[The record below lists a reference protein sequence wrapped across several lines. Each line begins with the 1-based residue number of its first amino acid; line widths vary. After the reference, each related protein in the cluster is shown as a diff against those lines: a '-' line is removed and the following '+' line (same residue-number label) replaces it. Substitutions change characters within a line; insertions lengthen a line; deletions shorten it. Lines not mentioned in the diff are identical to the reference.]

1 MAIDRFVGPFKSRT
15 DILDNITPNN
25 VVQPNVSVPAGEWKP
40 AAWLPIVWTGEAS
53 KDSFVISSGKVVAFD
68 GEGRIVP
75 AGLALLAAGGTL
87 SYTSADV
94 AHGTIDITT
103 GAPVTAAVTY
113 DEAND
118 GDLAAGL
125 IGRGLLPGGGAFAD
139 FISAPIGVAAYD
151 VFAWAGDSAGEL
163 NFVNYQKQHL
173 VQFFTDVQLQ
183 APCHAAAEA
192 VVIADNDGRTQASE
206 LAADAKLALIYSSA
220 AIDVIPLDDTGAI
233 AAPTARTPITDEN
246 GALLKQVSTAE
257 KIRKAGDF
265 FFDAATNTLVVHHDT
280 ADLGDITGFVY
291 DGVAGV
297 TGRFVHCAGLPK
309 PGDALSFD
317 ADSNFKVAEG
327 VEVVVGRCLAVETQP
342 RGLLDR
348 TRTAWEGASFD
359 KSAQMPGSATAGF
372 TDLIT
377 LSDEIVA
384 DRVAIINVK
393 VQ

>member
-75 AGLALLAAGGTL
+75 AGMALATSLA
-87 SYTSADV
+87 YTSADV
-94 AHGTIDITT
+94 AHGTIDLTT
-103 GAPVTAAVTY
+103 GAPVTAPATY
-113 DEAND
+113 
-118 GDLAAGL
+118 LAADVDAAL
-125 IGRGLLPGGGAFAD
+125 VARGLSDTFANFVSD
-139 FISAPIGVAAYD
+139 PVGVAAYD

-183 APCHAAAEA
+183 APCHAAAA
-192 VVIADNDGRTQASE
+192 AAAICDNDDRVQASTLAGDAR
-206 LAADAKLALIYSSA
+206 LAAKYTA
-220 AIDVIPLDDTGAI
+220 ADIDVIDFADGLI
-233 AAPTARTPITDEN
+233 AAPTVRTPITDP
-246 GALLKQVSTAE
+246 ALLRQVSSAA
-257 KIRKAGDF
+257 KIKKAGDF
-265 FFDAATNTLVVHHDT
+265 FFDAAGNALIIHHGT
-280 ADLGDITGFVY
+280 GALGDVMGFAY
-291 DGVAGV
+291 SGVAGE

-309 PGDALSFD
+309 PGDKLTFD
-317 ADSNFKVAEG
+317 ADSNFAVAGAGDEII
-327 VEVVVGRCLAVETQP
+327 GRCLAVETQP

-359 KSAQMPGSATAGF
+359 KTAQMPGSATAGF

-377 LSDEIVA
+377 LSDEKVA